1 MGWMLRGVRDIIGL
15 AGSSHFS
22 RCYAMENHDRH
33 SAWIAVSNLLALRAL
48 CRLTDFP
55 SVRRNEL
62 RKDAGGCR
70 EVPAGARIS
79 ENSGVTRHAHPSA
92 GTGRHGHG
100 DWMETDRCGSV
111 VHDLLIPDARSV
123 SGQVEN
129 AACKCV
135 DTCDQSTVWPA
146 WPRRSSR
153 PADRSPMSV
162 TEVHDV
168 D

>member
-1 MGWMLRGVRDIIGL
+1 MGWLLRGVRDIIGL

-70 EVPAGARIS
+70 EVPAGGGIS
-79 ENSGVTRHAHPSA
+79 EDSRVTRSAHPSA
-92 GTGRHGHG
+92 GTGRHEHG
-100 DWMETDRCGSV
+100 DWMVTDRCLIESG
-111 VHDLLIPDARSV
+111 DLLIPKLDVAGSTPVARSR
-123 SGQVEN
+123 N
-129 AACKCV
+129 CRLCACLLG
-135 DTCDQSTVWPA
+135 A
-146 WPRRSSR
+146 
-153 PADRSPMSV
+153 
-162 TEVHDV
+162 
-168 D
+168 